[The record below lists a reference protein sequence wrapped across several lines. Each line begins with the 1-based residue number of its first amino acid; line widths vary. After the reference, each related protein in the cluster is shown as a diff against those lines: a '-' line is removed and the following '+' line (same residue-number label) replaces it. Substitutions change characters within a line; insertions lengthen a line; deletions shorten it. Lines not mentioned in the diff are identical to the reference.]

1 MKTLDARLRTT
12 VGAGVLIGLGLLF
25 GLLLGGCVTPPPP
38 PDTTA
43 FRANR
48 PASILVLPPLNRSPD
63 IGAGSSVLAQT
74 VRPLAEAGYYVV
86 PVTLMAE
93 TFKHNGLTVPEDIH
107 ATSPERLR
115 EIFGADAGLY
125 LTVTRYGS
133 QYTIFDS
140 AAVVTIEGRLIDLR
154 NRQELWHGSATA
166 SNQQNNNSQGGLA
179 GLLVSA
185 MLKQALNQALNTSH
199 PVAGIAAQR
208 LLTPGAHNGLL
219 SGPRS
224 PLYGKD

>member
-1 MKTLDARLRTT
+1 MKLIDTRIRSAL
-12 VGAGVLIGLGLLF
+12 GAVMLIGL

-43 FRANR
+43 FRASR

-63 IGAGSSVLAQT
+63 IGAGPSVLAQT

-107 ATSPERLR
+107 AVAPERLR

-125 LTVTRYGS
+125 LTVQRYGS
-133 QYTIFDS
+133 QFALFDS

-154 NRQELWHGSATA
+154 SRQELWHGSATA
-166 SNQQNNNSQGGLA
+166 TNQQNNQQQNSLGALV
-179 GLLVSA
+179 VSA

-208 LLTPGAHNGLL
+208 LLTPAPHNGLL

>member
-1 MKTLDARLRTT
+1 MKPLDLRVRLA
-12 VGAGVLIGLGLLF
+12 VSAGLWMGLS
-25 GLLLGGCVTPPPP
+25 LLLGGCVTPPPP

-43 FRANR
+43 LRASR

-63 IGAGSSVLAQT
+63 VGAGPSVLAQT

-125 LTVTRYGS
+125 LSVTRYGS

-185 MLKQALNQALNTSH
+185 LIKQALNQTMNTSH

-208 LLTPGAHNGLL
+208 LLTPSPHSGLL

>member
-1 MKTLDARLRTT
+1 MSRLNLRIR
-12 VGAGVLIGLGLLF
+12 AVLSGLALAGLGLL
-25 GLLLGGCVTPPPP
+25 LVGCVTPPPP

-43 FRANR
+43 FRASR

-63 IGAGSSVLAQT
+63 LGAGASVLAQT
-74 VRPLAEAGYYVV
+74 VQPLAEAGYYVV

-93 TFKHNGLTVPEDIH
+93 TFRHNGLTVPEDIH
-107 ATSPERLR
+107 AVAPERLR

-133 QYTIFDS
+133 QFTLFDS

-154 NRQELWHGSATA
+154 SRQELWHGSATA
-166 SNQQNNNSQGGLA
+166 SNQQQNNQQGSLGA
-179 GLLVSA
+179 LVVAA

-199 PVAGIAAQR
+199 PVAGVAAQR
-208 LLTPGAHNGLL
+208 LLAPGSRNGLL
-219 SGPRS
+219 NGPRS